1 MDDISQYLPGII
13 LAYTTFLVAIAS
25 PGPNILAVLGTS
37 MSVGRRSGI
46 ALALGVAA
54 GSFCWAMLSVLGLS
68 AVLASYA
75 SALRIIKIA
84 GGLYL
89 LWLAYKSFRS
99 AASRHDIAARTLA
112 GSPRR
117 PTGYAIRGF
126 TIQMT
131 NPKAALAWIA
141 IMSLG
146 LQAGAPAWVPV
157 SLVAGTSFLSIII
170 HCVYAVAFSTPLMVR
185 VYSRARR
192 SIQATLGALF
202 AFAGLK
208 LLTSRS

>member
-1 MDDISQYLPGII
+1 MGEISVYLPGII
-13 LAYTTFLVAIAS
+13 LAYTTFFVAIAS

-37 MSVGRRSGI
+37 MSVGRKSGI

-54 GSFCWAMLSVLGLS
+54 GSFCWAMLSVVGLS
-68 AVLASYA
+68 ALLASYA
-75 SALRIIKIA
+75 SALRVIKIA
-84 GGLYL
+84 GGCYL

-99 AASRHDIAARTLA
+99 AASKHDIEARTLA
-112 GSPRR
+112 GSTRSPI
-117 PTGYAIRGF
+117 GYAIPGL

-146 LQAGAPAWVPV
+146 LQAGAPLWVPV
-157 SLVAGTSFLSIII
+157 SLVVGTSILSVII
-170 HCVYAVAFSTPLMVR
+170 HCVYAVAFSTPVMVR
-185 VYSRARR
+185 LYAKARR